1 MTEQGILIAGGYGVV
16 GQRIAAD
23 LGPDYEVIV
32 AGRHLELAKA
42 TAAAI
47 GHGVRSR
54 EIDVTVEASIKA
66 ALEGIATIV
75 SCIDQPRRG
84 LLHAAIERGL
94 QYTDV
99 THALDGAWARRRVR
113 GNRRRGSG
121 IRRTRRVRNGDC
133 LRHLERDGSCGR
145 EHTRRRGCDRD
156 LAVALCERQRRRHRG
171 HLTRAG
177 VRRHERRV

>member
-54 EIDVTVEASIKA
+54 EIDVTVEASIKT

-75 SCIDQPRRG
+75 SSIGQPQRRM
-84 LLHAAIERGL
+84 LHAG
-94 QYTDV
+94 
-99 THALDGAWARRRVR
+99 
-113 GNRRRGSG
+113 GSG
-121 IRRTRRVRNGDC
+121 CLSRSSIRPASSRISPGTD
-133 LRHLERDGSCGR
+133 
-145 EHTRRRGCDRD
+145 
-156 LAVALCERQRRRHRG
+156 
-171 HLTRAG
+171 
-177 VRRHERRV
+177 